1 MKPLWARVNSPP
13 ISESAKHCYGSA
25 WSSWVREESEQRDQL
40 GLEQPA
46 HAGFEVSPKDKACWA
61 AWRGESV
68 TTRDSQG
75 SAVSYDLQGK
85 VRLMT
90 ISWQY
95 LSKLACTLAQWMRHV
110 AVG

>member
-1 MKPLWARVNSPP
+1 M
-13 ISESAKHCYGSA
+13 
-25 WSSWVREESEQRDQL
+25 REESEQRDQL

-61 AWRGESV
+61 AWRRESV
-68 TTRDSQG
+68 TTRDSRG
-75 SAVSYDLQGK
+75 SAVSDDLQGK

-95 LSKLACTLAQWMRHV
+95 LPKPACTLVQWMHDV
-110 AVG
+110 ASWLGWSTDSQVPFPVGLWLGWATSETFS